1 MRKAKFVK
9 CPVCKVLTYAVEY
22 LDIELD
28 LCPECQG
35 VWFDSG
41 ELELLLGS
49 HEAIDCQPVET
60 QETIRCCPVCP
71 EKMDKVNI
79 GPGRRV
85 IIDTCPNGCGLWF
98 DKNEL
103 SDLTHD
109 LKNDGWH
116 VRPEVREFLCGMFP
130 D

>member
-1 MRKAKFVK
+1 MK
-9 CPVCKVLTYAVEY
+9 CPVCNIQTFVVEY

-28 LCPECQG
+28 VCGQCRG

-49 HEAIDCQPVET
+49 PDAVNFEAAET
-60 QETIRCCPVCP
+60 TEEKRPCPVCP
-71 EKMDKVNI
+71 QKMDKVNI

-85 IIDTCPNGCGLWF
+85 LIDKCPAGCGLWF
-98 DKNEL
+98 DCNEL

>member
-1 MRKAKFVK
+1 M
-9 CPVCKVLTYAVEY
+9 PTYVVEY

-28 LCPECQG
+28 LCPDCRG
-35 VWFDSG
+35 VWFDRG
-41 ELELLLGS
+41 ELDLLLGS
-49 HEAIDCQPVET
+49 SDAVDLVPAET
-60 QETIRCCPVCP
+60 GEQARHCPLCP
-71 EKMDKVNI
+71 RKMEKVNI

-85 IIDTCPNGCGLWF
+85 MIDTCPDGCGLWF
-98 DKNEL
+98 DANEL

-109 LKNDGWH
+109 LKNEGWH

>member
-1 MRKAKFVK
+1 M
-9 CPVCKVLTYAVEY
+9 
-22 LDIELD
+22 
-28 LCPECQG
+28 
-35 VWFDSG
+35 WFDSG

-49 HEAIDCQPVET
+49 PDAVNFEAAET
-60 QETIRCCPVCP
+60 TEEKRQCPVCP
-71 EKMDKVNI
+71 QKMDKVNI

-85 IIDTCPNGCGLWF
+85 LIDKCPAGCGLWF
-98 DKNEL
+98 DCNEL

>member
-1 MRKAKFVK
+1 MK
-9 CPVCKVLTYAVEY
+9 CPVCEVLTYVVEY

-28 LCPECQG
+28 LCPECRG

-41 ELELLLGS
+41 ELELLLGLNQ
-49 HEAIDCQPVET
+49 ALDAVTAET
-60 QETIRCCPVCP
+60 SEESRPCPVCP
-71 EKMDKVNI
+71 RKMDKVNI

-85 IIDTCPNGCGLWF
+85 LIDTCPGGCGLWF
-98 DKNEL
+98 DGNEL

-109 LKNDGWH
+109 LKSEGWH
-116 VRPEVREFLCGMFP
+116 VRPQVREFLCGMFP

>member
-1 MRKAKFVK
+1 MK
-9 CPVCKVLTYAVEY
+9 CPVCKVPTFVVEY

-35 VWFDSG
+35 VWFDCG
-41 ELELLLGS
+41 ELELLLGTGDAVDS
-49 HEAIDCQPVET
+49 EPAKTSEKPRH
-60 QETIRCCPVCP
+60 CPVCP
-71 EKMDKVNI
+71 RKMEKVNI

-85 IIDTCPNGCGLWF
+85 MIDKCPDGCGLWF
-98 DKNEL
+98 DGNEL

-109 LKNDGWH
+109 LQNEGWH

-130 D
+130 ER